1 MAISK
6 ENKVAIS
13 VLDVLLA
20 VEHTY
25 TLDYTKLLNGRAISS
40 DRRKGQRTQD
50 LGIDKVWKSL
60 NDKGFH
66 LLSCLV
72 TASHAVEG
80 LEERV
85 KELMRVEGNPPP
97 IVTPVVIKV
106 PGNAS
111 NTGGPSTGNGN
122 SSNSVGG
129 PSSSEAG
136 CHTPVGSSSSD
147 VGGSAAPNG
156 ATISG
161 SSRAGNENTTGG
173 SVTSM
178 GGCNTPMGLTTQVSG
193 NLIDSV
199 GGSIVNLR
207 GTPLGNHLHTIGASM
222 APLGPTIINRAPV
235 SIFGGHN
242 QHGYRI

>member
-1 MAISK
+1 M
-6 ENKVAIS
+6 
-13 VLDVLLA
+13 LLA

-50 LGIDKVWKSL
+50 LGIEKCWKSL

-66 LLSCLV
+66 LLSCLIS
-72 TASHAVEG
+72 ASHAVEG

-97 IVTPVVIKV
+97 IVTPVSVKI
-106 PGNAS
+106 PGNTS
-111 NTGGPSTGNGN
+111 NTGGPSSGNGN

-129 PSSSEAG
+129 PSSSEGVSG
-136 CHTPVGSSSSD
+136 CTTPIGGSSSEVS
-147 VGGSAAPNG
+147 GSTAPNG
-156 ATISG
+156 ASI
-161 SSRAGNENTTGG
+161 SSRIGVGAGTANESTTAGA

-178 GGCNTPMGLTTQVSG
+178 GMGVTSQVSG

-199 GGSIVNLR
+199 GGNLR
-207 GTPLGNHLHTIGASM
+207 GTPLGSHLNTIGASM

>member
-1 MAISK
+1 M
-6 ENKVAIS
+6 
-13 VLDVLLA
+13 A

-50 LGIDKVWKSL
+50 LGIEKCWKSL

-66 LLSCLV
+66 LLSCLIS
-72 TASHAVEG
+72 ASHAVEG

-97 IVTPVVIKV
+97 IVTPVFVKTPV
-106 PGNAS
+106 NSPNS
-111 NTGGPSTGNGN
+111 GGPSSGNGN

-129 PSSSEAG
+129 PSSSEGVSG
-136 CHTPVGSSSSD
+136 CTTPIGGSSSEVGSS
-147 VGGSAAPNG
+147 APNG
-156 ATISG
+156 ASI
-161 SSRAGNENTTGG
+161 SSRVGVSAANTNEGSTIPAGG
-173 SVTSM
+173 SATSM
-178 GGCNTPMGLTTQVSG
+178 GMGVTSQVSG

-199 GGSIVNLR
+199 GGSLR
-207 GTPLGNHLHTIGASM
+207 GTTLGSHLNTIGASM
-222 APLGPTIINRAPV
+222 APLGPAIINRAPV

>member
-1 MAISK
+1 M
-6 ENKVAIS
+6 
-13 VLDVLLA
+13 LLA

-50 LGIDKVWKSL
+50 LGIEKCWKSL

-66 LLSCLV
+66 LLSCLIS
-72 TASHAVEG
+72 ASHAVEG

-97 IVTPVVIKV
+97 IVTPVLVKI
-106 PGNAS
+106 PGNTS
-111 NTGGPSTGNGN
+111 NTGGPSSGNGN

-129 PSSSEAG
+129 PSSSEGVSG
-136 CHTPVGSSSSD
+136 CTTPIGGSSSE

-156 ATISG
+156 ASI
-161 SSRAGNENTTGG
+161 SSRGVGVGAATTNEGSTIPAGG
-173 SVTSM
+173 SATSM
-178 GGCNTPMGLTTQVSG
+178 GMGVTSQVSG

-199 GGSIVNLR
+199 GGNLR
-207 GTPLGNHLHTIGASM
+207 GTPLGSHLNTIGASM